1 MTMDAPL
8 DFYFDFSSPY
18 AYLATKDVDALAAR
32 HHRTVN
38 WKPVLLGVVFRTTGS
53 KPLTEIPLRGDYMRR
68 DVVRSA
74 KRLGL
79 PFAWPTPFPIATIA
93 VSRAF
98 YWLDGRDPTLA
109 KLFARAAF
117 KAFFADG
124 RDITQPETV
133 AEIASHLGVD
143 KAALLAGI
151 QEQRIKD
158 RLKDETEGAVK
169 KGVFGSPFF
178 IADGEPFWGHD
189 RMAELDQ
196 WLGKKW

>member
-1 MTMDAPL
+1 MDAI

-18 AYLATKDVDALAAR
+18 AYLATKDVDALASR

-38 WKPVLLGVVFRTTGS
+38 WRPILLGIVFRTTGS
-53 KPLTEIPLRGDYMRR
+53 KPLTEIPMRGDYMRR

-74 KRLGL
+74 RRLGL
-79 PFAWPTPFPIATIA
+79 PFAWPTPFPIATVA
-93 VSRAF
+93 ASRAF

-117 KAFFADG
+117 KTFFADG
-124 RDITQPETV
+124 RDITPPE
-133 AEIASHLGVD
+133 ASADIAAHLGVD

-151 QEQRIKD
+151 QEQKVKD
-158 RLKDETEGAVK
+158 RLKDETENAVK

-189 RMAELDQ
+189 RMPELDQ
-196 WLGKKW
+196 WLSAKW